1 MELTVP
7 LTLGA
12 HEVTWYGA
20 VWLKLKMLF
29 RVKILLP
36 WRIEVKDPTA
46 YMVPPQATSCLICWV
61 VPVLWSAGVPVAGGH
76 PGPFGGAA
84 TPDTKPEPPTA
95 SALRAATGA
104 LRSNQRPSPCI
115 MPPFVSAR
123 PARP

>member
-29 RVKILLP
+29 RVKIWLP

-46 YMVPPQATSCLICWV
+46 YMVPPQATSCLICWI
-61 VPVLWSAGVPVAGGH
+61 VPVLWSAGVPLSGWGDT
-76 PGPFGGAA
+76 GPLWAA
-84 TPDTKPEPPTA
+84 AVPEIMPEPVTA
-95 SALRAATGA
+95 SALRTATGV
-104 LRSNQRPSPCI
+104 LRSN
-115 MPPFVSAR
+115 
-123 PARP
+123 

>member
-61 VPVLWSAGVPVAGGH
+61 VPVLWSAGVPVAGG
-76 PGPFGGAA
+76 GGTRPLFAA
-84 TPDTKPEPPTA
+84 APPRTQPQPPTPPPPRA
-95 SALRAATGA
+95 PPRALR
-104 LRSNQRPSPCI
+104 RHPPPRPPHL
-115 MPPFVSAR
+115 PPFFSS
-123 PARP
+123 PP